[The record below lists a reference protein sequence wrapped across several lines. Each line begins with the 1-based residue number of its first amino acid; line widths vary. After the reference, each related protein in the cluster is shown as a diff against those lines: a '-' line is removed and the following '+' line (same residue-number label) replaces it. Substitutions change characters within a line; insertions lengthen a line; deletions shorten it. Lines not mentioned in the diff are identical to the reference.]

1 MLGLGQNCEISSD
14 KVSLFPNK
22 VYLLRNKDALIKI
35 TSALIVFTSAIMINT
50 PALSD
55 KANGKMENNS
65 HLGTKKF
72 PGREFIFYSD
82 KNTPKSAIIVKNTP
96 LY

>member
-1 MLGLGQNCEISSD
+1 MLGLEDSRIAWNAYKQGLFGSWMLGLGQKCKNSSD

-35 TSALIVFTSAIMINT
+35 TSALIVFTSALMINT

-65 HLGTKKF
+65 HPGTK
-72 PGREFIFYSD
+72 
-82 KNTPKSAIIVKNTP
+82 
-96 LY
+96 

>member
-1 MLGLGQNCEISSD
+1 MLGLGQKCKNSSD

-35 TSALIVFTSAIMINT
+35 TSALIVFTS
-50 PALSD
+50 ALSD